1 MPSKENDI
9 NDLSVPNYLDPDD
22 PNLDPENA
30 FCLEG
35 FYGCT
40 HALVRG
46 CRRAYQADQRYSHS
60 GRARRPVLLDKL
72 REKVNRLGLKP
83 NDGHDLEGPV
93 RGFLS
98 VASRSLQLSCVDDFY
113 PL

>member
-1 MPSKENDI
+1 MSSKENDI

-22 PNLDPENA
+22 PNLDP

-40 HALVRG
+40 HALARG

-98 VASRSLQLSCVDDFY
+98 VASKSLQLSCVDDFY

>member
-1 MPSKENDI
+1 MHSALKGFMDARM
-9 NDLSVPNYLDPDD
+9 LW
-22 PNLDPENA
+22 PEDAEELIKLTN
-30 FCLEG
+30 G
-35 FYGCT
+35 N
-40 HALVRG
+40 
-46 CRRAYQADQRYSHS
+46 SHS

-98 VASRSLQLSCVDDFY
+98 VASKSLQLSCVDDFY